1 MIVRQLNLTGRWQTG
16 AALVALLGT
25 LFLSGCERPPVDAK
39 QQGYRG
45 TGMESVTNPRIIEA
59 NASLHKAPDSLP
71 AAPSDGPKAKDVYK
85 NVKVLGDLS
94 VAEFTRH
101 MAQVTS
107 WVSPKEGCAYCHNVQ
122 NFADDSKYQK
132 VVARRMIQMT
142 QHINADWNTH
152 VGKTGVT
159 CYTCHRG
166 QPHPEYS
173 FYSQPAKGKLF
184 LSGDNGQNKPSPSV
198 GFSSL
203 PYDPMTKYLV
213 STPTAIR
220 VQGTAALPYGNK
232 AHIQD
237 AEGTYALMMHFSK
250 SLGANC
256 TTCHNAQNF
265 QGWDNNPPQK
275 VTAWHGIQMVRDV
288 NKDYI
293 LPLESTFPADHRGPA
308 GDAAKVACATCHQ
321 GVQKP
326 LNGTSM
332 IGAHPELA
340 KITAGLAPYAAGY
353 TPVAVALTAPP
364 AVASTDPMVLGRV
377 LFEVNKTSYGNEG
390 KAEVAAAVEAMKKSP
405 ELKVDIS
412 GFADSR
418 GDPVKNGEL
427 AKQRAFAVRDALTAG
442 GIAADRV
449 NLRKPGAPVAGGSE
463 LDARRVEIISAK

>member
-1 MIVRQLNLTGRWQTG
+1 MITRYLNLTERWKAG
-16 AALVALLGT
+16 AALVSIVGVLL
-25 LFLSGCERPPVDAK
+25 LSGCERPPVDTK

-45 TGMESVTNPRIIEA
+45 TGMESVTNPRIVEA
-59 NASLHKAPDSLP
+59 SASLHKAPDSLP

-184 LSGDNGQNKPSPSV
+184 MSGDNGQNKPSPSV
-198 GFSSL
+198 GLSTL

-213 STPTAIR
+213 ATPTAIR
-220 VQGTAALPYGNK
+220 VQGTAALPHGNK
-232 AHIQD
+232 QHIQD

-265 QGWDNNPPQK
+265 QGWVNNPPQK
-275 VTAWHGIQMVRDV
+275 VTAWHGIRMVRDV
-288 NKDYI
+288 NTDYI

-308 GDAAKVACATCHQ
+308 GDSAKVACATCHQ
-321 GVQKP
+321 GAQKP
-326 LNGTSM
+326 LNGVSM

-340 KITAGLAPYAAGY
+340 KITAGLAPYASGY
-353 TPVAVALTAPP
+353 NPVVEVAPAAATAP
-364 AVASTDPMVLGRV
+364 AEVGVLGRV
-377 LFEVNKTSYGNEG
+377 LFETSKTSFGNEG
-390 KAEVAAAVEAMKKSP
+390 KAEVTAAVEAMKKAP
-405 ELKVDIS
+405 DMKVEIS

-418 GDPVKNGEL
+418 GDPAKNAEL
-427 AKQRAFAVRDALTAG
+427 AKLRAFAVRDALTAA
-442 GIAADRV
+442 GIAADRIT
-449 NLRKPGAPVAGGSE
+449 LRKPGAPVAGGSE